1 MERMY
6 FFILLIFAL
15 LGGILVGWIIFK
27 RKYRSDS
34 HVSYPVKPVDAND
47 PEKPSIE
54 IAPGIEIFQYE
65 RFPEKIKL
73 GQFIDLPKETYR
85 TFEPIFHAIPTGALA
100 YDSAT
105 KWILKFSPEV
115 TQRLNTGVY
124 HLQSS
129 IDGVQAVAR
138 DAQGR
143 IVEHGRLVQ
152 AGMSPVSGVA
162 IAWQILAIIT
172 AQKFFSEINKRLANI
187 ESAINEIKGM
197 IDLQEWSTIEGA
209 YKYLAENL
217 NKLKNIY
224 YLSQEEFNALLFHIE
239 GIIKE
244 SEGKLFYFKERANF
258 QKNEMLNRELDQR
271 WVFLFPD
278 FTLNTNFNFM
288 RQKIAE
294 YIKYRSSCFAVYQL
308 KMQAY
313 YLKACLSIVN
323 KKGCLYD
330 IERFKDELTKD
341 IQEFNSEVEEIKKK
355 IGTLYG
361 RYSSPKTDLKK
372 QTKLQSI
379 LHEQT
384 RSVHEKLEYIHQES
398 QDIENNIKNQIEE
411 SKKPQY
417 LEIEVKNN
425 NITRVAILK

>member
-1 MERMY
+1 M
-6 FFILLIFAL
+6 
-15 LGGILVGWIIFK
+15 
-27 RKYRSDS
+27 
-34 HVSYPVKPVDAND
+34 
-47 PEKPSIE
+47 
-54 IAPGIEIFQYE
+54 
-65 RFPEKIKL
+65 
-73 GQFIDLPKETYR
+73 
-85 TFEPIFHAIPTGALA
+85 
-100 YDSAT
+100 
-105 KWILKFSPEV
+105 
-115 TQRLNTGVY
+115 
-124 HLQSS
+124 
-129 IDGVQAVAR
+129 AR

-152 AGMSPVSGVA
+152 AGMSPVAGVA
-162 IAWQILAIIT
+162 IVWQILAIIT
-172 AQKFFSEINKRLANI
+172 AQKFLSDINKRLANI

-197 IDLQEWSTIEGA
+197 IDLQEWSKIEGA

-244 SEGKLFYFKERANF
+244 SEGKLFYFKERANV
-258 QKNEMLNRELDQR
+258 QKNEILNRELNQR
-271 WVFLFPD
+271 ESLIPD
-278 FTLNTNFNFM
+278 FMLNTNFNFM
-288 RQKIAE
+288 LQKIAE
-294 YIKYRSSCFAVYQL
+294 YIEYRSSCFAVYQL

-323 KKGCLYD
+323 KEGCLYD
-330 IERFKDELTKD
+330 IEKFKDELTKD

-355 IGTLYG
+355 IGTLHVVW
-361 RYSSPKTDLKK
+361 SFPDTDLEKQKK
-372 QTKLQSI
+372 LKSI

-398 QDIENNIKNQIEE
+398 QGIENNIKNQIEE

>member
-1 MERMY
+1 LRNLG
-6 FFILLIFAL
+6 LLIFAL

-34 HVSYPVKPVDAND
+34 YFSYPVKPVDATD
-47 PEKPSIE
+47 LEKPSIE

-73 GQFIDLPKETYR
+73 GQSIDLPKETYR

-115 TQRLNTGVY
+115 TQGLNKGIY

-129 IDGVQAVAR
+129 VDGVQAVAR

-143 IVEHGRLVQ
+143 IVEHGRLFQ
-152 AGMSPVSGVA
+152 AGMSPVAGVA

-172 AQKFFSEINKRLANI
+172 AQKFLSDINKRLANI

-197 IDLQEWSTIEGA
+197 IDLQEWSKIEGA

-244 SEGKLFYFKERANF
+244 SGGKLSYFKGRANTI
-258 QKNEMLNRELDQR
+258 KNEILNLDHMNFD
-271 WVFLFPD
+271 FLS
-278 FTLNTNFNFM
+278 
-288 RQKIAE
+288 QKIAE
-294 YIKYRSSCFAVYQL
+294 YIKYRSSCFAVYQA

-313 YLKACLSIVN
+313 YLKACLPVVN
-323 KKGCLYD
+323 KEGCLYD
-330 IERFKDELTKD
+330 IEKFKDELTKD

-355 IGTLYG
+355 IGTLYLPPLLVLLEVILSLFG
-361 RYSSPKTDLKK
+361 LDTLQEKLKSELYK
-372 QTKLQSI
+372 QNKM
-379 LHEQT
+379 
-384 RSVHEKLEYIHQES
+384 VHEKLEYIHQES
-398 QDIENNIKNQIEE
+398 QGIENNIKNQIEE

>member
-1 MERMY
+1 MY
-6 FFILLIFAL
+6 FFILLIFVL

-34 HVSYPVKPVDAND
+34 YVSYPVKPVDATD
-47 PEKPSIE
+47 LEKPSIE

-73 GQFIDLPKETYR
+73 GQSIDLPKEKYR

-105 KWILKFSPEV
+105 KWILKFSREV
-115 TQRLNTGVY
+115 TQGLNTGVY

-152 AGMSPVSGVA
+152 AGMSPVAGVA

-172 AQKFFSEINKRLANI
+172 AQKFLSDINKRLANI

-197 IDLQEWSTIEGA
+197 IDLQEWSKIEGA

-244 SEGKLFYFKERANF
+244 SEGKLFYFKERANV
-258 QKNEMLNRELDQR
+258 QKNEILNRELDQR
-271 WVFLFPD
+271 ESLIPD

-288 RQKIAE
+288 LQKIAE
-294 YIKYRSSCFAVYQL
+294 YIEYRSSCFAVYQL

-323 KKGCLYD
+323 KEGCLYD
-330 IERFKDELTKD
+330 IEKFKDELTKD

-355 IGTLYG
+355 IGTLHG
-361 RYSSPKTDLKK
+361 VWSFPDTDLEKQKK
-372 QTKLQSI
+372 LKSI

-398 QDIENNIKNQIEE
+398 QGIENNIKNQIEE